1 MSVNEWENE
10 NESVNEWENEN
21 ELKTSE
27 GFENEKWEISLE
39 STKFENRN
47 EKK

>member
-21 ELKTSE
+21 EVKRVKVC
-27 GFENEKWEISLE
+27 ENEKWDISLE

-47 EKK
+47 GK